1 MTTKTEFNMDV
12 KSLINWFVDRDIEI
26 EINDKTKYKVLGAW
40 LFIENPEHGFQYKE
54 VELYNLNNI
63 YGECYD
69 SRVAKDFNWKK
80 ENLLKIIE
88 CCID

>member
-12 KSLINWFVDRDIEI
+12 KSLINWFGDRDIDI
-26 EINDKTKYKVLGAW
+26 EINDKTKYKALGAW
-40 LFIENPEHGFQYKE
+40 LFIENPEYEE

-63 YGECYD
+63 YGECSD
-69 SRVAKDFNWKK
+69 SRVEKDFNWKK